1 MEKSQKT
8 IAVTAIGS
16 WGDVLP
22 YVVLAEDLHK
32 KGYHVIVGAAKRYE
46 EQILKRGRLI
56 FERNTDSIPYG

>member
-1 MEKSQKT
+1 MEHSKKT

-46 EQILKRGRLI
+46 DQILKRGTLTLK
-56 FERNTDSIPYG
+56 RNSNP